1 MGSYALVPDGFTLKK
16 VSKGEE
22 EAIKDH
28 RKHDD
33 LLALLNNENT
43 PLVLGGLVAGFF
55 AVQTSKSVITELEG
69 LLGELSD
76 DVKGAIE
83 TGVAK
88 VEKELITDPKSWFER
103 KIDIVKLG
111 LSTVGQVTS
120 PTSLLRKAGL

>member
-1 MGSYALVPDGFTLKK
+1 MPYALIPDGYTLKSVTK
-16 VSKGEE
+16 LQKQALTE
-22 EAIKDH
+22 K
-28 RKHDD
+28 RRHDD
-33 LLALLNNENT
+33 VVALLNNENT

-111 LSTVGQVTS
+111 VSTVGTVTS
-120 PTSLLRKAGL
+120 PTSLLGRLGL

>member
-1 MGSYALVPDGFTLKK
+1 MPYALIPDGYTLKSVTK
-16 VSKGEE
+16 LQKQALTE
-22 EAIKDH
+22 K
-28 RKHDD
+28 RRHDD
-33 LLALLNNENT
+33 VVALFNNENT

-111 LSTVGQVTS
+111 VSTVGQVTS
-120 PTSLLRKAGL
+120 PTSLLGKIGL

>member
-1 MGSYALVPDGFTLKK
+1 MPYALIPDGYTLKSVTK
-16 VSKGEE
+16 LQKQALTE
-22 EAIKDH
+22 K
-28 RKHDD
+28 RRHDD
-33 LLALLNNENT
+33 TVALFNNENT

-55 AVQTSKSVITELEG
+55 AIQTSKSVITELEG

-76 DVKGAIE
+76 DVKEAIE

-111 LSTVGQVTS
+111 VSTVGQVTS

>member
-1 MGSYALVPDGFTLKK
+1 MPYALIPDGYTLKSVTK
-16 VSKGEE
+16 LQKQALTE
-22 EAIKDH
+22 K
-28 RKHDD
+28 RRHDD
-33 LLALLNNENT
+33 VVALFNNENT

-55 AVQTSKSVITELEG
+55 AVQTSKSVIAELEG

-111 LSTVGQVTS
+111 VSTVGQVTS
-120 PTSLLRKAGL
+120 PTSLLGKIGL

>member
-1 MGSYALVPDGFTLKK
+1 MPYALIPDGYTLKSVTK
-16 VSKGEE
+16 LQKQALTE
-22 EAIKDH
+22 K
-28 RKHDD
+28 RRHDD
-33 LLALLNNENT
+33 VVALFNNENT

-69 LLGELSD
+69 LLGELGD
-76 DVKGAIE
+76 DVILAIE

-111 LSTVGQVTS
+111 VSTVGQVTS
-120 PTSLLRKAGL
+120 PTSLLGKIGL

>member
-1 MGSYALVPDGFTLKK
+1 MPYALIPDGYTLKSVTK
-16 VSKGEE
+16 LQKQALTE
-22 EAIKDH
+22 K
-28 RKHDD
+28 RRHDD
-33 LLALLNNENT
+33 VVALFNNENT

-76 DVKGAIE
+76 DVKEAIE

-111 LSTVGQVTS
+111 VSTVGTVTS
-120 PTSLLRKAGL
+120 PTSLLGKLGL

>member
-1 MGSYALVPDGFTLKK
+1 MPYALIPDGYTLKSVTK
-16 VSKGEE
+16 LQKQALTE
-22 EAIKDH
+22 K
-28 RKHDD
+28 RRHDD
-33 LLALLNNENT
+33 VVALLNNENT

-103 KIDIVKLG
+103 KIDIVKVG
-111 LSTVGQVTS
+111 VSTVGQVTS
-120 PTSLLRKAGL
+120 PTSLLGRLGL

>member
-1 MGSYALVPDGFTLKK
+1 MPYALIPDGYTLKSVTK
-16 VSKGEE
+16 LQKQALTE
-22 EAIKDH
+22 K
-28 RKHDD
+28 RRHDD
-33 LLALLNNENT
+33 VVALLNNENT

-111 LSTVGQVTS
+111 VSTVGQVTS
-120 PTSLLRKAGL
+120 PTSLLGKIGL